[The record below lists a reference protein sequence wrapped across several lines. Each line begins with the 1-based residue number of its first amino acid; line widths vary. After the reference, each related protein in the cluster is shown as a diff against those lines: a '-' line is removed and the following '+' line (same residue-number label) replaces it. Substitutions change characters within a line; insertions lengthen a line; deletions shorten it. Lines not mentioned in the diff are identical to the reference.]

1 MMRRRLAAGI
11 GVVILIVIVIAI
23 GAAVKSSK
31 ASALQEYNREVDKI
45 GHVSQE
51 HISKSFFSALEG
63 ATSKEQLDI
72 ENKVDE
78 LRTQAE
84 GLSSRAS
91 ALGVPGSMVEAQRNL
106 LLALDLRSEALAKIA
121 RLVRTAAGDQ
131 AGNSN
136 TQIAGDMEIFLASD
150 VLWSQR
156 IAPLIDEALKAG
168 GEGAAK
174 AQVSRFLPD
183 LGWLDAETVLARIS
197 GKGSSA
203 EEAVGAGT
211 HGDQLLGVTVGETTL
226 EEEPAVNSIS
236 GGANPTFTV
245 SVQDSGENTETN
257 VKVEVTVSNGG
268 KKVTASHSIDT
279 IEAGQTVNV
288 DIPVTGVPLGVA
300 SKVFVKIDPVSG
312 EENTENNEA
321 SYNAVFE

>member
-1 MMRRRLAAGI
+1 MMRRRVAAAI

-23 GAAVKSSK
+23 AAAVKSSK
-31 ASALQEYNREVDKI
+31 ASALQEYNREVGRI
-45 GHVSQE
+45 GRISQQ

-84 GLSSRAS
+84 GLAGRAA
-91 ALGVPGSMVEAQRNL
+91 ALSVPGSMAEAQRNL
-106 LLALDLRSEALAKIA
+106 LLALDLRSEALEKVAG
-121 RLVRTAAGDQ
+121 LVRAAAGNQ
-131 AGNSN
+131 GNSAN

-156 IAPLIDEALKAG
+156 VAPLIDEALKAG
-168 GEGAAK
+168 GAGAVR

-197 GKGSSA
+197 GSGSSE

-226 EEEPAVNSIS
+226 EEEPALNHVSD
-236 GGANPTFTV
+236 GANPTFTV
-245 SVQDSGENTETN
+245 TVQDSGENTETN
-257 VKVEVTVSNGG
+257 VKVGVTVSNGG
-268 KKVTASHSIDT
+268 KKVTASHSIDK
-279 IEAGQTVNV
+279 IEAGQSVNV
-288 DIPVTGVPLGVA
+288 DIPVAGVPLGLA
-300 SKVFVKIDPVSG
+300 SKVIVKVNPVPG
-312 EENTENNEA
+312 EENLENNEA
-321 SYNAVFE
+321 SYQVVFE